1 MNTPTQRPAQDEASR
16 QLALDRYRIVDSLP
30 EAAYEDIVQVA
41 ATVCGTPIALVSLLD
56 RDRQWFKARLGLD
69 ATHTT
74 RNVAVCDVAIRHP
87 DQLLEVPDLT
97 LDPRFADFPAVTG
110 DTAARFYAG
119 MPLVTPEGAPIGTV
133 CVVDHEPRQLSPEQR
148 DALQALARTTMRL
161 MQARARE
168 HDHGVSQL
176 LEQAQPSAA
185 SAAAPTSAVGYSV
198 VIMELQGLAGAVEQR
213 GERVIEKEL
222 HALELVLQALLDRDQ
237 GDSVDRV
244 TGSAEFVA
252 VLHGQDSQH
261 RQQALARALADFNQ
275 RSGLQVLLAAA
286 SAESGHEAA
295 TQVFLRAD
303 AALSAAKNALAVAHP
318 AI

>member
-1 MNTPTQRPAQDEASR
+1 MATSTPSSALDETSR

-69 ATHTT
+69 ATQTT

-148 DALQALARTTMRL
+148 EALQALGRTTMRL
-161 MQARARE
+161 MQARARDHE
-168 HDHGVSQL
+168 HGVSQL
-176 LEQAQPSAA
+176 LEQAQAGATSAAA
-185 SAAAPTSAVGYSV
+185 SAPGYSV
-198 VIMELQGLAGAVEQR
+198 VIMELQGLAGAVERR

-237 GDSVDRV
+237 GDTVDRV

-252 VLHGQDSQH
+252 VLHGQDSQQ
-261 RQQALARALADFNQ
+261 RQQALAHALADFNQ
-275 RSGLQVLLAAA
+275 RSGLQVLIAAA
-286 SAESGHEAA
+286 AAESGHEAA

-303 AALSAAKNALAVAHP
+303 AALSAAKTELGAAQP
-318 AI
+318 SQ